1 MFTICDGPVEEASGG
16 MEPMEA
22 KPKEAKAPQEA
33 KAQESKPQ
41 ESNTASAPE
50 GDEAELVVTL
60 RAATGQIL
68 KVEKIGAAGKRGEIA
83 VDEAATLAAMD
94 NMKGVESALDDAF
107 EAGIVSMLDP
117 QSDSEESELR
127 DQTAQTAEELRL
139 RRELLTLIIGNK
151 VRHRLLHQL
160 TGRVIL
166 SRTMESKG

>member
-16 MEPMEA
+16 MEPKEA
-22 KPKEAKAPQEA
+22 KPKEANAPQEA

-83 VDEAATLAAMD
+83 VDEAATLAGMD

-107 EAGIVSMLDP
+107 EAVIVSMLDP
-117 QSDSEESELR
+117 QSDSEESEQR
-127 DQTAQTAEELRL
+127 DQTAEELRL